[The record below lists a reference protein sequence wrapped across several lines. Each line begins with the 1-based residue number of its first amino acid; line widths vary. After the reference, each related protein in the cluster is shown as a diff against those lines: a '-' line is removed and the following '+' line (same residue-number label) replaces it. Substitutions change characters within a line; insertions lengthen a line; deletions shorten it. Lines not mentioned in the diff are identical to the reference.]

1 MENSSRDGDTRPPHL
16 PPEKS
21 VCGQEAT
28 VVTGHGTTDWFQI
41 GKDIRQGYILSP
53 CLFKLYPEY
62 TMQNARL
69 NDTQAGIRIP
79 WRNINNIRYTNDT
92 TLIGESK
99 QELKSLLIKVKE
111 ESEKAG
117 LKVNIQKTKLMHP
130 VPSVHGK

>member
-1 MENSSRDGDTRPPHL
+1 MCGSQQTVENSSRDGDTRPPHL

-28 VVTGHGTTDWFQI
+28 VVTGDGTTDWFQI

-79 WRNINNIRYTNDT
+79 WRNINNIRCADDT
-92 TLIGESK
+92 TWQKSK
-99 QELKSLLIKVKE
+99 R
-111 ESEKAG
+111 
-117 LKVNIQKTKLMHP
+117 N
-130 VPSVHGK
+130 